1 MRAILYTGAGGP
13 EVISLTEA
21 PIPAVGAGHVL
32 VRVRAVGLNRADLI
46 QRKGGYPAPPGWPA
60 DIPGLEYSGV
70 VESAGPGVTLV
81 KAGDRVMGLV
91 GGGAHAEFVAPHER
105 ELIPVPRDLT
115 DEQAAAVPEAFL
127 TAYDALVVRGR
138 AGAGERVLVHAVGS
152 GVSTAAVQL
161 AKWIGCT
168 VVGTSRT
175 ADKLDRARALGMDA
189 GIDTS
194 AAGFRAGVGE
204 PVNVILDYFGGPAL
218 SDNLAV
224 LATKGRLVLLG
235 TLQGGVAEQVDVG
248 RILRGR
254 LEVIGTV
261 MRARPH
267 EERAPLVQEFIRRV
281 MPELQAGR
289 MAPVVGA
296 SFPMAAMAAAHAAME
311 SNGVFGKIVLTW

>member
-13 EVISLTEA
+13 EVISLTDVEV
-21 PIPAVGAGHVL
+21 PIVAAGHVL
-32 VRVRAVGLNRADLI
+32 VRVRAVGLNRADVI

-60 DIPGLEYSGV
+60 NIPGLEYAGV
-70 VESAGPGVTLV
+70 VESLGGGVTSV
-81 KAGDRVMGLV
+81 RVGDRVMGLV

-105 ELIPVPRDLT
+105 EIIPVPAGLD

-138 AGAGERVLVHAVGS
+138 AAPGERVLVHAVGS

-161 AKWIGCT
+161 AKWLGCT

-175 ADKLDRARALGMDA
+175 AAKLDRARGLGMDA
-189 GIDTS
+189 GIDTGGG
-194 AAGFRAGVGE
+194 GFREAVGE

-218 SDNLAV
+218 ADNLAV
-224 LATKGRLVLLG
+224 LAPRGRLVLLG
-235 TLQGGVAEQVDVG
+235 TLQGGVAQSVDVG

-254 LEVIGTV
+254 LEVVGTV

-267 EERAPLVQEFIRRV
+267 EERVPLVEEFIQRV
-281 MPELQAGR
+281 MPELKGGR
-289 MAPVVGA
+289 VRPVIGA
-296 SFPMAAMAAAHAAME
+296 SFPMTGMAAAHAAME
-311 SNGVFGKIVLTW
+311 ANQVFGKIVLTW